1 MHKQEF
7 LTQLRKELSGLPQNE
22 IEERIAFYG
31 EMIDD
36 RIEEGQTEED
46 AVLAVGSVEDIA
58 AQIIADIP
66 LTKIAKER
74 LRPKKRLGAW
84 EILLLVLG
92 SPIWLSLAV
101 AVFSVILALYAVL
114 WSVIVSVWAIFI
126 SLAACALGGI
136 AGGTAFAFSGYTF
149 TSAALI
155 GAGICCA
162 GLSVFLFFG
171 CKASTNGIILLTKK
185 IALGIKRCFVKKE
198 EAR

>member
-1 MHKQEF
+1 MNKREF
-7 LTQLRKELSGLPQNE
+7 LDRLRARLAGLPLQE
-22 IEERIAFYG
+22 LEERLNFYS

-126 SLAACALGGI
+126 SLASCALGGI
-136 AGGTAFAFSGYTF
+136 AGGTAFAFSGVLPT
-149 TSAALI
+149 L
-155 GAGICCA
+155 
-162 GLSVFLFFG
+162 
-171 CKASTNGIILLTKK
+171 K
-185 IALGIKRCFVKKE
+185 
-198 EAR
+198 